1 MNLHRLDLVS
11 LALFASIVRLGSIS
25 KAAEQD
31 HLALA
36 AASRRISDLESAIG
50 APLLERHSR
59 GVRPTLAGEA
69 LFAHAQRKIGR
80 AHV

>member
-36 AASRRISDLESAIG
+36 AAMHLHHVLGRHHDLIDQVVEIG
-50 APLLERHSR
+50 LLRALLEDREIGEHLFQ
-59 GVRPTLAGEA
+59 VRRDAG
-69 LFAHAQRKIGR
+69 
-80 AHV
+80 